1 VHGRH
6 GRHDRLVRRCRQRRR
21 RRRRRRGRQRRRRR
35 RRRRDG
41 GRHVSAGAAVR
52 PQAGHAAAAL
62 LPGGRMG
69 LGDRG
74 HRGRR
79 PRAQSRAA
87 AVCGRHAETRGREAR
102 TAGRQYRS
110 VCCSE

>member
-1 VHGRH
+1 
-6 GRHDRLVRRCRQRRR
+6 
-21 RRRRRRGRQRRRRR
+21 
-35 RRRRDG
+35 
-41 GRHVSAGAAVR
+41 VSAGAAVR

-62 LPGGRMG
+62 LSGGRMG

-74 HRGRR
+74 HRGGR

-87 AVCGRHAETRGREAR
+87 AVRGRHAETRGREAR

-110 VCCSE
+110 VRGE